1 MRPGLHPLLLLLP
14 AICQSAAQFRNIY
27 REKTTTS
34 TSSTLSN
41 LFPVTGDGGRLVC
54 LLTVTSDLLTITHSQ
69 VLDTE
74 WIYSLSSNPFQ
85 SIRWSV
91 TVWTRLK
98 TWRTLRSSPTP
109 GLSMTRSGT
118 PCTHWRPPSLSCPP
132 LTPSSSWPC
141 ASGRC
146 PVEGSALPPASP
158 TPPLSPPPSLSTA
171 PLRRDLSSP
180 SPDPPAPHSLRFRV
194 RINFERFKLFSLKET
209 TTITPPE
216 TQPVEAEVSSASV
229 PSYVSS
235 YPEGFVMAFTA
246 EESSSISAHS
256 SEAEGFVFAFNNHQD
271 SSSHWTLT

>member
-1 MRPGLHPLLLLLP
+1 MRRGLHRGLNLPVPLPLLLLLP
-14 AICQSAAQFRNIY
+14 AICQSAVHFRNIY

-69 VLDTE
+69 VECDSLDQTKNLTDSE
-74 WIYSLSSNPFQ
+74 IISNSWTFYDKIGDSVYSVEASITLMPSTDSILQLTLCLRPVSCGGVSTTSCLSYPSTVTS
-85 SIRWSV
+85 SIS
-91 TVWTRLK
+91 LHS
-98 TWRTLRSSPTP
+98 SSPE
-109 GLSMTRSGT
+109 GFVFAIAG
-118 PCTHWRPPSLSCPP
+118 
-132 LTPSSSWPC
+132 PSSS
-141 ASGRC
+141 SF
-146 PVEGSALPPASP
+146 
-158 TPPLSPPPSLSTA
+158 TQ
-171 PLRRDLSSP
+171 
-180 SPDPPAPHSLRFRV
+180 
-194 RINFERFKLFSLKET
+194 ET

-271 SSSHWTLT
+271 SSSH